1 MGENETFKEA
11 LGAFFRDSAYGE
23 QVRHLH
29 DLGFDAETI
38 KKKLDYPATLE
49 AVNAVISKYEEE
61 KKSGTLKMT
70 FFRKKRLFS
79 IVKDCNTTQKP
90 VSGYGNGPNFS
101 E

>member
-23 QVRHLH
+23 QVRHLY

-61 KKSGTLKMT
+61 KKSGIREFVEDTDISGRKTFRLK
-70 FFRKKRLFS
+70 K
-79 IVKDCNTTQKP
+79 
-90 VSGYGNGPNFS
+90 
-101 E
+101 